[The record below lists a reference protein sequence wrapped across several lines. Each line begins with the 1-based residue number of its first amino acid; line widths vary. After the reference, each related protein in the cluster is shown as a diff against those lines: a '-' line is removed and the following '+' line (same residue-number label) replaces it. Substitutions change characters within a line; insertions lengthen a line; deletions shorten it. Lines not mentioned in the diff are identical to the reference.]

1 MAVKNIRALVTRNI
15 GELVARNI
23 GELVAIKKGADF
35 LNQPLYIL
43 SYCVIIILKTT
54 TLCILVI
61 PNQNHLP
68 IILICLQHNE
78 YCHSKV
84 LLFHNMQ
91 SLYHGY

>member
-1 MAVKNIRALVTRNI
+1 MAVKNICALVTRNI
-15 GELVARNI
+15 GALVARNI
-23 GELVAIKKGADF
+23 SALVAIKKGADF